1 MKFSQISLTTFL
13 AIVCACASTTPQ
25 TQKDAP
31 NGSGST
37 DVQASTASST
47 VAHAKVI
54 ALSDFHGWLLPLEP
68 KGYNKFFGGIAYL
81 GGMLKGYEKLT
92 PENSLILDN
101 GDMFTGPTESTV
113 LRGEPVIQAYN
124 ILGVD
129 AANVANHEF
138 DYGLEILKARASEAN
153 FPFVSANITQVG
165 LETSPT
171 FLKPWEIFE
180 REGIKFGVL
189 GLSYE
194 KTPETTLAT
203 HVQGLEFGPYE
214 QALKKHVPELKKAGA
229 DVIIVLF
236 HDATDE
242 VVRVLEKTT
251 VDGIDIVIAG
261 QNHRKE
267 TRKVGNTMIINPGP
281 FGRSYVRFDVKM
293 AKATRKVL
301 PINFELVDVTGE
313 VGNPSFP
320 PNAELSAIADS
331 ARQKVKELTGEV
343 VGQLARPL
351 PQGRFSDSPVG
362 HLVADAWLAAFPQA
376 DFAICNHGALRQGLG
391 KGDVTFGDIV
401 SMMPFENNLF
411 IVTLTGKQLK
421 SQLEIDG
428 PVVAGL
434 TWKYKETKKGRKLIR
449 AVDNKGRK
457 IVDART
463 YSVIINDFM
472 YLGGDGYQF
481 KDLDATPQDT
491 GLSLREPIIRA
502 LRKAKSEGRAIS
514 PAKGARATR
523 SR

>member
-1 MKFSQISLTTFL
+1 MKFSRISLTTFL
-13 AIVCACASTTPQ
+13 AVVCACASTTPQ
-25 TQKDAP
+25 TKKEAP
-31 NGSGST
+31 TGSEAPVDKNST
-37 DVQASTASST
+37 DSST
-47 VAHAKVI
+47 VAHAKVV

-68 KGYNKFFGGIAYL
+68 KGYSKFFGGIAYL
-81 GGMLKGYEKLT
+81 GGMLTGYEKLT
-92 PENSLILDN
+92 DDNSLILDN

-129 AANVANHEF
+129 AANIANHEF

-153 FPFVSANITQVG
+153 FPFISANITQVG
-165 LETSPT
+165 LETAPS
-171 FLKPWEIFE
+171 FLKPWQIFE
-180 REGIKFGVL
+180 RQGIKVGVL

-203 HVQGLEFGPYE
+203 HVQGLEFGSYTNS
-214 QALKKHVPELKKAGA
+214 LNKYVPEIKKAGA
-229 DVIIVLF
+229 DIVVVLF

-242 VVRVLEKTT
+242 IVRVLEKNP
-251 VDGIDIVIAG
+251 VEGIDIVIAG

-267 TRKVGNTMIINPGP
+267 TRKVGSTLIVNPGP
-281 FGRSYVRFDVKM
+281 FGRSYARFDIKM
-293 AKATRKVL
+293 EKSTRKML
-301 PINFELVDVTGE
+301 PITFDLVDVTGE
-313 VGNPSFP
+313 VGNPSFA
-320 PNAELSAIADS
+320 PNAELSAVADS

-343 VGQLARPL
+343 VGQLDRPL

-362 HLVADAWLAAFPQA
+362 HLVADSWLAAFPQA

-401 SMMPFENNLF
+401 SMMPFDNNLF

-434 TWKYKETKKGRKLIR
+434 TWKYKDTKQGRKLIR
-449 AVDNKGRK
+449 AVDSKGRK

-463 YSVIINDFM
+463 YSVVINDFM